1 MSTWRHEQSPQW
13 ASEIA
18 PTVRP
23 RTALTADEQ
32 AQVDGV
38 VGQLRVKL
46 AKNLNRTVDTF
57 RQWDVDASG
66 SISKREFREA
76 LTAMGITA
84 RKAAFEKT
92 FDTLDGDL
100 SGSIDYRELNAQM
113 RRKTDGPSFGDLWDQ
128 SSLPPAAMGTAQQG
142 AGAPPQAHTIGAQQ
156 AQPNMYRDGT
166 AALARGGCSSQASML
181 SSPSA
186 ILARPRGTFIFPTP
200 TNPLGHVA
208 SLGDL
213 HGTVPRARYLASRG
227 RY

>member
-1 MSTWRHEQSPQW
+1 VSTWRHEQCQW
-13 ASEIA
+13 ALEIA

-92 FDTLDGDL
+92 FDTLDVDL

-113 RRKTDGPSFGDLWDQ
+113 RRKTDGPSFGDLWGQ
-128 SSLPPAAMGTAQQG
+128 SSPPPAAMGAAQHS
-142 AGAPPQAHTIGAQQ
+142 AAPQ

-181 SSPSA
+181 SSASA

-213 HGTVPRARYLASRG
+213 HGTVPRARYLASSSKG